1 MQAYIW
7 LKSLN
12 FSIHLYFSESSD
24 NISMKEIK
32 GLDERLVSLQQRLGL
47 VQQFVQDQADMAQV
61 NISLVFLL

>member
-1 MQAYIW
+1 
-7 LKSLN
+7 
-12 FSIHLYFSESSD
+12 
-24 NISMKEIK
+24 MKEIK